1 MVLLLC
7 IWVSNNRHVRAVE
20 TKFLMNVTVVLNHR
34 LPLCILGTALLL
46 GCQTPAAP
54 RGTPGSQNG
63 ALLEPSSGSV
73 AVGSDRLIA
82 NGGGNFNATDSSNQI
97 TASSVARK
105 LRGRLQVPAGLI
117 AQGGANL
124 IAQGGGNIVAQG
136 GANLAVQAVGASS
149 AVSAP
154 GFGLMQEALV
164 PLAQTPLADVE
175 VFVADA
181 SGKPERLAGDTE
193 VVARTDADGQ
203 FTLTWSKSAPVMV
216 IARLQNTK
224 GESVFWRTISRSD
237 TKEDNAFQFDAASAC
252 VTVAALKDQT
262 AVPAGFALDA
272 FVTATQALRPQLYAG
287 KTPKWSDQQAILS
300 FMTQQEQASP
310 ALSEALNRVRSSLEV
325 K

>member
-1 MVLLLC
+1 
-7 IWVSNNRHVRAVE
+7 
-20 TKFLMNVTVVLNHR
+20 MNVTVVLNHR